1 MKKIKI
7 QPLRN
12 SKTKNLTKLFG
23 GGGIIKPLLNF
34 KEKYEKEEY
43 YDHCN

>member
-23 GGGIIKPLLNF
+23 GGYNKTIIKLQG
-34 KEKYEKEEY
+34 EI
-43 YDHCN
+43 

>member
-23 GGGIIKPLLNF
+23 GGGYNKTIIKLQG
-34 KEKYEKEEY
+34 EI
-43 YDHCN
+43 